1 MPEPLSAPSTVL
13 IVDDHPENLVV
24 LGGLLA
30 DEHTVRAA
38 KDGERALELARRLPL
53 PDLVLLDI
61 MMPGMDGLE
70 VLRRLRADPLTRDIP
85 VVFVSALDG
94 DADEEAGLA
103 LGAADYIHKPLRPA
117 VVRQRVRN
125 QIALA
130 RARAALRGEVA
141 TLEAEVLRRL
151 SEKEQL
157 QDAGIHALARL
168 AETRDPATGSHLRR
182 TQSYVALLADALRGH
197 PRFAAALTPE
207 GIATLVKCAPLH
219 DIGKVGIPDHIL
231 LKQGPLDPAEWE
243 IMKTHAA
250 LGADAI
256 ARAQADTRHPAP
268 FLEIARDIA
277 RHHHEHWDG
286 TGYPDALAGEAIP
299 LCARLMAVADVFD
312 ALTTRRPYKAA
323 LPMETVRD
331 MIVAQRGRHFDP
343 DVTDAFAARF
353 EDFRAVREQ
362 SDGDPAARLP

>member
-182 TQSYVALLADALRGH
+182 TQSYVALLADA
-197 PRFAAALTPE
+197 
-207 GIATLVKCAPLH
+207 CA
-219 DIGKVGIPDHIL
+219 G
-231 LKQGPLDPAEWE
+231 
-243 IMKTHAA
+243 T
-250 LGADAI
+250 
-256 ARAQADTRHPAP
+256 RASPP
-268 FLEIARDIA
+268 
-277 RHHHEHWDG
+277 
-286 TGYPDALAGEAIP
+286 P
-299 LCARLMAVADVFD
+299 
-312 ALTTRRPYKAA
+312 
-323 LPMETVRD
+323 
-331 MIVAQRGRHFDP
+331 
-343 DVTDAFAARF
+343 
-353 EDFRAVREQ
+353 
-362 SDGDPAARLP
+362 